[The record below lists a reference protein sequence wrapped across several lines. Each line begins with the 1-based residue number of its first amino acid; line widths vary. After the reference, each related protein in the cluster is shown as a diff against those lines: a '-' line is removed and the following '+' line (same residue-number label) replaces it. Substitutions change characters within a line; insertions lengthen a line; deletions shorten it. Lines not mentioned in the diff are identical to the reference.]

1 MLCYLINDWH
11 LGDLCWASRRGTH
24 NFSIVVY
31 VIVVY
36 AYVNQFAVCCTAWCH
51 AHHLGLH
58 EQNVFFRY
66 IDGINKRR
74 AEGKQTSRLGQTN
87 AAGLSKPGLASWKN
101 REAINEIL
109 PSQKTGH
116 VESDPEEEKDDY
128 FSDAS
133 EEL

>member
-1 MLCYLINDWH
+1 MDIHRFPYFYVSVHMSINMHRCCHVELLDSML
-11 LGDLCWASRRGTH
+11 
-24 NFSIVVY
+24 
-31 VIVVY
+31 VIL
-36 AYVNQFAVCCTAWCH
+36 AFIKIISS
-51 AHHLGLH
+51 
-58 EQNVFFRY
+58 RY

-87 AAGLSKPGLASWKN
+87 VAGLKKPGLASWKH

-109 PSQKTGH
+109 ASQKTGH
-116 VESDPEEEKDDY
+116 VEADPEEEKDDY